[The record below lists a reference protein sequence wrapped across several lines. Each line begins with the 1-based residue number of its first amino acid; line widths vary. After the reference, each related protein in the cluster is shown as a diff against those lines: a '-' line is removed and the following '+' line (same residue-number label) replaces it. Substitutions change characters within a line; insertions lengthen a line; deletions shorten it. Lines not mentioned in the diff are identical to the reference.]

1 MRAGDPVTTTADLR
15 AAAFL
20 KAVTWLRVLLL
31 PVIMALVLRGPG
43 TRYAFAVG
51 AVLFA
56 VAAVTDFFDGF
67 LARRWAQTT
76 TFGTFLDTTAD
87 KLLVSGVLLA
97 LVAVDRASPW
107 IAFIIVGRELLILG
121 LRGAVAAGGEVVKPS
136 VWGKAKANVQFLA
149 IFLAIVRHP
158 DQIGPLFLDEYAMIA
173 AAVITIGS
181 AVEYVVR
188 FRGALTLERRS

>member
-1 MRAGDPVTTTADLR
+1 VTTADQR

-31 PVIMALVLRGPG
+31 PVIMALVLAGPT
-43 TRYAFAVG
+43 TRHAFVVAG
-51 AVLFA
+51 ILFM
-56 VAAVTDFFDGF
+56 VAAVTDFVDGF

-87 KLLVSGVLLA
+87 KLLVSGVLFA

-107 IAFIIVGRELLILG
+107 IASVIVGRELLILG
-121 LRGAVAAGGEVVKPS
+121 LRGAVAAGGEVMKPS
-136 VWGKAKANVQFLA
+136 VWGKAKANAQFLA
-149 IFLAIVRHP
+149 MTLAIVRFP
-158 DQIGPLFLDEYAMIA
+158 ELVGPLYLDEYAMIA

-181 AVEYVVR
+181 AVEYLVR
-188 FRGALTLERRS
+188 FRDALTAGEHR

>member
-1 MRAGDPVTTTADLR
+1 MTTTADHR

-20 KAVTWLRVLLL
+20 KAVTWLRVFLL
-31 PVIMALVLRGPG
+31 PVIMALTLAGPT
-43 TRYAFAVG
+43 TRHAFVVAG
-51 AVLFA
+51 VLFA
-56 VAAVTDFFDGF
+56 IAAITDFVDGF

-107 IAFIIVGRELLILG
+107 IAFVIVGRELLILG
-121 LRGAVAAGGEVVKPS
+121 LRGAVAAGGEVMKPS
-136 VWGKAKANVQFLA
+136 IWGKAKVNVQFLA
-149 IFLAIVRHP
+149 ILLAIVRYP
-158 DQIGPLFLDEYAMIA
+158 ERIGPLFLDELVMIA

-181 AVEYVVR
+181 AVEYLVR
-188 FRGALTLERRS
+188 FRAALIVGPGR